1 MVSMAG
7 SAYSADG
14 FKQNAPDLY
23 KNLAVGP
30 RISND
35 GKSASVAY
43 EMLGISANSKHPD
56 VAIDFARFV
65 TNEKNQIEF
74 DKKASVFPSAKGG
87 LDDDYYKSIDESTL
101 EGKALKITLD
111 QVKDG
116 YGSRPAEFTDNNGY
130 KNFQQQIA
138 LAMQGKQT
146 AKEALDKSVEF
157 ANEKLAQ

>member
-1 MVSMAG
+1 
-7 SAYSADG
+7 
-14 FKQNAPDLY
+14 
-23 KNLAVGP
+23 
-30 RISND
+30 
-35 GKSASVAY
+35 
-43 EMLGISANSKHPD
+43 MLGISANSKHPD

-116 YGSRPAEFTDNNGY
+116 YGSRPSEFTDNNGS

-138 LAMQGKQT
+138 LDEGSRTEQCGVGESKP
-146 AKEALDKSVEF
+146 ESVECRKDDEYKHNRERWQNKQVGGNDGAEATRF
-157 ANEKLAQ
+157 HSSPIDGACSSARCS